1 MHNLA
6 SQIYS
11 FDCFT
16 LDLTRGCLLRD
27 GQEVKL
33 RPKSFEALKFLVE
46 NRGRLIGKEELIQAL
61 WPDSFVTDG
70 SLTQCLR
77 DVRLALGDDGQCY
90 VKTVPRRGY
99 IFATEMAE
107 QTVIRVTAGEIKTE
121 PISPDTPASVWRRMK
136 PGGKAATIFL
146 PLAAA
151 VAALAYFLTL
161 ESSYQATTEP
171 MIKSLAVLPFK
182 PLNPAGRD
190 EELGFGIA
198 DTVITRLGGSG
209 QFIVRPVTAVRRY
222 AAVEQDALTAGREQR
237 VDAVLEGSIQRE
249 GQKVR
254 VTARLLRITDGQS
267 LWGGEF
273 EVEVT
278 ELFAAQD
285 EISRKIIDSLSLK
298 LTGDRGTFP
307 GERDAESATANR
319 LYREGRFFW
328 NKRTEE
334 GYYKAIDRF
343 TQAIDADPQYAP
355 AYTGLADTW
364 HLLGDYSLLAP
375 RETFP
380 KATEAALNA
389 IRLDD
394 SLAEAHTALAYAKF
408 LYDWDWERA
417 ESGFKRA
424 IALNPSYPTARQ
436 WYAEYL
442 SAMGRST
449 EAEAEINRAL
459 ALDPAS
465 LILNAEQGWVR
476 YIAGDYDRAIECCR
490 KTIDMDANFYPAHF
504 WLGQACEMKGL
515 YREAIAAYEKAAPLS
530 AGSPE
535 VIASLGHAYAAS
547 GERSK
552 AEKKL
557 GELKSLAA
565 RKYVSP
571 YFLALIYEGLG
582 ERSRALHELQKAC
595 ADRSRS
601 VPFLKVDPMYERLR
615 GDSGFTALL
624 RGAGL
629 IQ

>member
-1 MHNLA
+1 MQNLP

-46 NRGRLIGKEELIQAL
+46 NRGRLIGKEELILRL

-77 DVRLALGDDGQCY
+77 DVRLALGDDEQRY

-99 IFATEMAE
+99 IFATERAE
-107 QTVIRVTAGEIKTE
+107 QAAIEVTSGEIKTE
-121 PISPDTPASVWRRMK
+121 PISHDASVSIWRRMM
-136 PGGKAATIFL
+136 PAGKAATIFL
-146 PLAAA
+146 SLA
-151 VAALAYFLTL
+151 VSIAALAYFLIQ
-161 ESSYQATTEP
+161 EGSYQATTEP
-171 MIKSLAVLPFK
+171 MVKSLAVLPFK
-182 PLNPAGRD
+182 PLKPAGRD

-198 DTVITRLGGSG
+198 DTLITRLGGSG

-222 AAVEQDALTAGREQR
+222 ATIEQDALTAGREQR

-254 VTARLLRITDGQS
+254 VTARLLRITEGQS

-273 EVEVT
+273 EIEAT

-285 EISRKIIDSLSLK
+285 EVSRKIIDSLSFK
-298 LTGDRGTFP
+298 LTGDRRTFP
-307 GERDAESATANR
+307 VKRDTESATANQ
-319 LYREGRFFW
+319 LYHEGRFFW

-343 TQAIDADPQYAP
+343 TQAIDDDPQYAP
-355 AYTGLADTW
+355 AYAGLADTW

-380 KATEAALNA
+380 KATAAALNA
-389 IRLDD
+389 ILLDD

-417 ESGFKRA
+417 ESEFKRA
-424 IALNPSYPTARQ
+424 IALNPSYTTARQ
-436 WYAEYL
+436 WHAEYL

-449 EAEAEINRAL
+449 ESQAEIKRAL
-459 ALDPAS
+459 ALDPTS
-465 LILNAEQGWVR
+465 LILNAEQGWVS
-476 YIAGDYDRAIECCR
+476 YIAGDYDRAIERCR

-530 AGSPE
+530 GGSPE
-535 VIASLGHAYAAS
+535 VLASLGHAYAAS

-557 GELKSLAA
+557 GELKSLAT
-565 RKYVSP
+565 RRYVSP
-571 YFLALIYEGLG
+571 YFLALIFEALG
-582 ERSRALHELQKAC
+582 ERPRALSELQKAC

-629 IQ
+629 TQ